1 MNVVRHACASFS
13 FLKVIMSKFTSWVAK
28 KYEALEERS
37 IKAIDSAHFYSE
49 LFTERQKFYMVV
61 TLMAILALVG
71 AKGAVEFIGF
81 VYIMNKFT
89 PDEDQK

>member
-1 MNVVRHACASFS
+1 
-13 FLKVIMSKFTSWVAK
+13 MSKFKNWVIQTWL
-28 KYEALEERS
+28 ALEERS

-71 AKGAVEFIGF
+71 ARGAVEFIGF

>member
-1 MNVVRHACASFS
+1 
-13 FLKVIMSKFTSWVAK
+13 MSKFTNWVSK
-28 KYEALEERS
+28 KWSELEDRS
-37 IKAIDSAHFYSE
+37 LKAIDSANFYSA

-61 TLMAILALVG
+61 IVMAFLAMVG
-71 AKGAVEFIGF
+71 ARGAVEFIGF

>member
-1 MNVVRHACASFS
+1 
-13 FLKVIMSKFTSWVAK
+13 MSKFKNWVIQTWL
-28 KYEALEERS
+28 ALEERS
-37 IKAIDSAHFYSE
+37 VKAIDSAHFYSE

-71 AKGAVEFIGF
+71 ARGAVEFIGF

>member
-1 MNVVRHACASFS
+1 MNVEKDIHVPH
-13 FLKVIMSKFTSWVAK
+13 FLSKVIMSKFTNWVSK
-28 KYEALEERS
+28 KWSELEDRS
-37 IKAIDSAHFYSE
+37 LKAIDSANFYSA

-61 TLMAILALVG
+61 IVMAFLAMVG
-71 AKGAVEFIGF
+71 ARGAVEFIGF

>member
-1 MNVVRHACASFS
+1 
-13 FLKVIMSKFTSWVAK
+13 MSKFTSWVSK
-28 KYEALEERS
+28 KWLALEDRS
-37 IKAIDSAHFYSE
+37 LHAINSAHFYSA

-61 TLMAILALVG
+61 IVMAILATLS
-71 AKGAVEFIGF
+71 ARGAVEFIAF

>member
-1 MNVVRHACASFS
+1 MPH
-13 FLKVIMSKFTSWVAK
+13 FLFKVIMSKFTSWVSK
-28 KYEALEERS
+28 KWSALEDRS
-37 IKAIDSAHFYSE
+37 LKAIDSAHFYSA

-61 TLMAILALVG
+61 IIMAIVAMVG
-71 AKGAVEFIGF
+71 ARGAVEFIAF

>member
-1 MNVVRHACASFS
+1 MPH
-13 FLKVIMSKFTSWVAK
+13 FLSKVIMSKFTSWVSK
-28 KYEALEERS
+28 KWSALEDRS
-37 IKAIDSAHFYSE
+37 LKAIDSAHFYSA

-61 TLMAILALVG
+61 IVMAIIAMIG
-71 AKGAVEFIGF
+71 ARGAVEFIAF

>member
-1 MNVVRHACASFS
+1 MPH
-13 FLKVIMSKFTSWVAK
+13 FLSKVIMSKFTNWVSK
-28 KYEALEERS
+28 KWSELEDRS
-37 IKAIDSAHFYSE
+37 LKAIDSANFYSA

-61 TLMAILALVG
+61 IVMAFLAMVG
-71 AKGAVEFIGF
+71 ARGAVEFIGF